1 MDMKEGNRGRGAGRQ
16 RERACLGQMWK
27 FCGSFFA
34 SGESI
39 SSLSTVI
46 KRHGQ
51 DIEERR
57 EAGSYGKQHHNV
69 VV

>member
-1 MDMKEGNRGRGAGRQ
+1 VGKA
-16 RERACLGQMWK
+16 
-27 FCGSFFA
+27 F
-34 SGESI
+34 
-39 SSLSTVI
+39 SSLLTVI